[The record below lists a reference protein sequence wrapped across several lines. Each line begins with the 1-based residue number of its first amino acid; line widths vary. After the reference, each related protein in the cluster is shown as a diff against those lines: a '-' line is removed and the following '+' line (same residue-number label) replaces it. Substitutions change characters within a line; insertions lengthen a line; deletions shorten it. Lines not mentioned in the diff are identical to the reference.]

1 MVERRTFCKGVALS
15 LLAGATKPTFASLFH
30 AENEFDVIVV
40 GAGGAGLAAA
50 LTAAEAKA
58 RVLLIEKMGAIGG
71 NTLRASGLF
80 NAADPER
87 QARIG
92 VKDSPQW
99 HFEQMMKSG
108 GGKGDPEV
116 VRRFVN
122 EALPTLHWLESLG
135 IRFLPTPMTTW
146 GAEWPRGHKPLQPR
160 GQAYIR
166 TMSSACIKL
175 GVTIKTNTALT
186 DLMTDDEGRVTGIR
200 TVVTSYQGKHRR
212 QRTMV
217 YHAKQAVILTAGGFG
232 ANSALVAKYR
242 PELSGIPTDNN
253 PGNTGD
259 VLDAAMR
266 IGADTTGLSYI
277 QCVPGAPEG
286 RGFQVRLDLDIGRVV
301 MLDANG
307 RRFIDEDLS
316 RGELANAILKHP
328 KGSVWTLTDNASVNA
343 MDQISRKDIYRGL
356 QTGDSIR
363 ADSLEEIATQ
373 MGLPVNEL
381 TASIRQFNDEVA
393 QGVGKCGRV
402 KCCPINTPPYWAS
415 RVILNVHS
423 TMGGLVITPDAEVK
437 DKMGKV
443 IPGLFAAGEITGS
456 VHGENR
462 MGGNGIA
469 DAITFG
475 RIAGKAACRLKPS

>member
-1 MVERRTFCKGVALS
+1 MVERRRLCTGALLS
-15 LLAGATKPTFASLFH
+15 FIAGTSKPTFASLFNI
-30 AENEFDVIVV
+30 ANEYDIIVV

-50 LTAAEAKA
+50 LTAAEAKE

-87 QARIG
+87 QERIG
-92 VKDSPQW
+92 IKDSPQW

-135 IRFLPTPMTTW
+135 VRFLPTPMTTW

-166 TMSSACIKL
+166 TMSSACIKQ
-175 GVTIKTNTALT
+175 GVIIKTNTALT
-186 DLMTDDEGRVTGIR
+186 DLITDDYGRVTGIR
-200 TVVTSYQGKHRR
+200 SVVTSYQGNHKYQH
-212 QRTMV
+212 TMV
-217 YHAKQAVILTAGGFG
+217 FHARKAVILTAGGFG
-232 ANSALVAKYR
+232 ANSELVSKYR
-242 PELSGIPTDNN
+242 PELKGIPTDNN

-259 VLDAAMR
+259 VMEAAMR
-266 IGADTTGLSYI
+266 IGAATTGLSYI

-286 RGFQVRLDLDIGRVV
+286 RSFQVRLDLDIGRIV
-301 MLDANG
+301 MLDADG
-307 RRFIDEDLS
+307 RRFIDEDQA
-316 RGELANAILKHP
+316 RGELANAILNHP
-328 KGSVWTLTDNASVNA
+328 KGSVWMLTDNASVNE
-343 MDQISRKDIYRGL
+343 MDQISRKDVYRGL
-356 QTGDSIR
+356 QTGDSMR
-363 ADSLEEIATQ
+363 ADSLEEIAIK
-373 MGLPVNEL
+373 MGLPVQEVK
-381 TASIRQFNDEVA
+381 ASISQFNQEVA

-402 KCCPINTPPYWAS
+402 KCNPINTPPFWAS
-415 RVILNVHS
+415 RVILNVHT
-423 TMGGLVITPDAEVK
+423 TMGGLVITSKAQVK
-437 DKMGKV
+437 NNAGQI

-475 RIAGKAACRLKPS
+475 RIAGKEACRLHGL